1 MGLPIRPLHTIF
13 QAPPGGIKLWAKNA
27 APTAMVITGCIG
39 IGVGVVMAC
48 NATLKCDDILNE
60 VQADL
65 DHVDHMKEILD
76 EERYSAEDY
85 DHDKAIVYV
94 KGGAKLVKL
103 YLPATIVILGSIAMI
118 LGGHNILRHRHLA
131 LAGAYELLNQGY
143 NEYRER
149 VREDLGEDADRK
161 YAYGLKEEV
170 VGEIEEIDDKGKKHK
185 KKVKAQIPST
195 NLASPYA
202 FFWGPGYDDNVSDGN
217 PYYDQTF
224 LTAKQREWN
233 RTLANR
239 ARVNGFVTLAEIKM
253 DLGAMVFDGTE
264 PQIARKIGNREI
276 NTGGIRPGDHMVG
289 WIYDPYYAPEDHGMR
304 DQIDFGIFNP
314 RNGDTINGSEA
325 VWILDPNVQGVLSD
339 IAPNRRRK

>member
-1 MGLPIRPLHTIF
+1 MTFPIKPIGSLF
-13 QAPPGGIKLWAKNA
+13 KAPPGGYKLWFKNA
-27 APTAMVITGCIG
+27 GPTMMVIGGCIG
-39 IGVGVVMAC
+39 VGVGVVMAC

-60 VQADL
+60 VQDDL

-85 DHDKAIVYV
+85 DHDKAVVYV

-103 YLPATIVILGSIAMI
+103 YLPAAIVIIGSLAMI

-131 LAGAYELLNQGY
+131 LAGAYELLNKGF
-143 NEYRER
+143 NDYRGR

-217 PYYDQTF
+217 PYYDTTF
-224 LTAKQREWN
+224 LTAKQGEWN
-233 RTLANR
+233 RILANR
-239 ARVNGFVTLAEIKM
+239 SRVNGFVTLAEIKM

-264 PQIARKIGNREI
+264 PQVARYKV
-276 NTGGIRPGDHMVG
+276 NTGAIRPGDHMVG
-289 WIYDPYYAPEDHGMR
+289 WIYDPYYDPAEHNMK
-304 DQIDFGIFNP
+304 DQIDFGIFNS

-325 VWILDPNVQGVLSD
+325 VWILDPNVQGVLSE
-339 IAPNRRRK
+339 IAPSRRRK